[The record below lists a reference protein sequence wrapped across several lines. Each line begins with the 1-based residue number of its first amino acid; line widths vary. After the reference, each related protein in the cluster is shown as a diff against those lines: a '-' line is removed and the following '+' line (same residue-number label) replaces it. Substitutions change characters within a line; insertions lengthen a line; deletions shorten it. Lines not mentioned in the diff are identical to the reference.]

1 LKRIDNCKYLFSN
14 DIDPVVLTEQYDR
27 MFLEQEQFWNGREY
41 SHRSVQK
48 THTCVRAIVVD
59 RMHTDTSILLA
70 TDVDQRALCY
80 SSPTKDA
87 VYLTSRGAWKLS
99 DIRSVAPC
107 AIEDLHRLTTD
118 LMKDKLEQE
127 VLLNNK
133 LKESVEGKLQ
143 QLTAG
148 TDVDDTIKEGLRQKL
163 YQRARASVKRK
174 EEKRKNEI
182 ARKIQDMLDTLEDED
197 DDDDDEATMDQIL
210 LRIQQPS
217 KNTTSQN
224 EIDWRG
230 EHVSNIVKD
239 CRRKFREKLK
249 QQKEELTKKF
259 EEEIKIAVQ
268 EAKDV
273 ADQKLAGIQL
283 EHEGVK
289 KTYDETIE
297 GTKEDRAHSDAEKD
311 ASIRDLKEELDAKV
325 QALEKACSSVEKEK
339 GFRKK
344 LEDALDVLHQTEM
357 ERKQEL
363 AEVKAELQR
372 NLLQQHIRSTTTDD
386 TVFLMLSMFCDNSLT
401 NAGEYRLQYCDYKGL
416 LHTKGT
422 PQHVLLSPPIRRY
435 SCSRPFSLDA

>member
-1 LKRIDNCKYLFSN
+1 MTTRFYNPSYDKQQIIDNCKYLFG
-14 DIDPVVLTEQYDR
+14 DDVDPVVLTEQYDGIVS
-27 MFLEQEQFWNGREY
+27 EQERFWDGRQHSY
-41 SHRSVQK
+41 KSVPK
-48 THTCVRAIVVD
+48 TYTCVRAIVVD

-70 TDVDQRALCY
+70 TDIDQRALCY

-87 VYLTSRGAWKLS
+87 VYLTSTFAWKLS
-99 DIRSVAPC
+99 DSQSVAPY
-107 AIEDLHRLTTD
+107 AIEELHRLTTN
-118 LMKDKLEQE
+118 LMKDKLDQE
-127 VLLNNK
+127 VFLNNK
-133 LKESVEGKLQ
+133 LKEGVEEKLQ
-143 QLTAG
+143 RLTAE
-148 TDVDDTIKEGLRQKL
+148 TDVDDTIKEGLRQQL
-163 YQRARASVKRK
+163 YQRARASFKCK

-197 DDDDDEATMDQIL
+197 DDEASMDQIL

-217 KNTTSQN
+217 KNTASQN

-230 EHVSNIVKD
+230 ECVSNIVKN
-239 CRRKFREKLK
+239 CQKKFREKLK

-268 EAKDV
+268 EEKGV

-297 GTKEDRAHSDAEKD
+297 GMKQDRAHSDAEKD

-357 ERKQEL
+357 ERRQEL

-372 NLLQQHIRSTTTDD
+372 NLLQQHTRSTTTDTENTDCD
-386 TVFLMLSMFCDNSLT
+386 TVTEGSQYTPTGSTIDGST
-401 NAGEYRLQYCDYKGL
+401 TATIYGGE
-416 LHTKGT
+416 
-422 PQHVLLSPPIRRY
+422 
-435 SCSRPFSLDA
+435 